1 MQRKREGSMISV
13 IIPSY
18 NESGNIARLASSVE
32 RELRGESEYELVFID
47 DGSTDTTLEEIKSVA
62 RENEAVR
69 FISLSRNYGH
79 QRALKAGLDY
89 ASGDCV
95 ISMDADMQHPPELIP
110 QLIEKW
116 REGYDVVYTI
126 RRDVENVGVLKRATS
141 SAFYRVINCLS
152 DVAIPLGAADFRLLG
167 RNVVDEIKGFRE
179 NWVFLR
185 GLVSWL
191 GFRQVGVEYVPN
203 RRYSGETKYS
213 TVKMMAFAV
222 QGITSFSIL
231 PLRMAMF
238 AGIAISSVSFV
249 YALYALYVK
258 LFTAVAIRGWTSI
271 LISVLFLGG
280 IQLVCLGVI
289 GEYLGKL
296 FIEAKRRPNYVI
308 REKSL

>member
-1 MQRKREGSMISV
+1 
-13 IIPSY
+13 
-18 NESGNIARLASSVE
+18 
-32 RELRGESEYELVFID
+32 
-47 DGSTDTTLEEIKSVA
+47 
-62 RENEAVR
+62 
-69 FISLSRNYGH
+69 
-79 QRALKAGLDY
+79 
-89 ASGDCV
+89 
-95 ISMDADMQHPPELIP
+95 
-110 QLIEKW
+110 
-116 REGYDVVYTI
+116 
-126 RRDVENVGVLKRATS
+126 
-141 SAFYRVINCLS
+141 
-152 DVAIPLGAADFRLLG
+152 
-167 RNVVDEIKGFRE
+167 
-179 NWVFLR
+179 
-185 GLVSWL
+185 
-191 GFRQVGVEYVPN
+191 
-203 RRYSGETKYS
+203 
-213 TVKMMAFAV
+213 MAFAV